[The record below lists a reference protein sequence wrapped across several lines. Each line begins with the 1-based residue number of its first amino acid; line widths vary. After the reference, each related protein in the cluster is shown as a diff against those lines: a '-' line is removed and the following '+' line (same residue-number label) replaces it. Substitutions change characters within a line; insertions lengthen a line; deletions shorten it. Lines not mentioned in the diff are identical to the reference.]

1 MSSGIERLATHN
13 YVVYDESAV
22 NIIEKQQKRQMIA
35 EANAAAPEI
44 LRLMPRLRAEL
55 DRLDLKRVKL
65 YFDPLEPDWQGFFQ
79 VSADGDFEVVIG
91 ASLDPMKTLHHEVIH
106 ILRTMN
112 LFTPEEWRALEIAAG
127 KGWME
132 KHDIEARY
140 PNLTHEER
148 LEEAIAEE
156 FSWALEKMRPPKG
169 NLLVQAF
176 NKIHRILKAIRNVF
190 RGAGFNTPE
199 DIFGRILS
207 GEISKRQ
214 AWNTGFYARMGYNL
228 QAADRRV
235 VASLSGDEIAAGA
248 DIREM
253 GRNAEAWYRN
263 NLVGTTVTNAET
275 GMEVRFNNV
284 GAKKIGGRKGADL
297 YRIVPALREIIEKGA
312 VVSSEPDRLNR
323 AEFKAIHKI
332 EASVNLDGEVKTV
345 IATVREKSDGTFHY
359 DLSMERGAGGF
370 SSPTVRDQARTSALE
385 GDPADVNLEEK
396 PVDRKMQAR
405 PLVARPL
412 TPQARAHRNTA
423 MGGPLFIPDRRIWEE
438 LTRAGLP
445 IWQRLRNG
453 RGAVADAV
461 DRARQVVQDRFLPV
475 LRVQEAIMRAT
486 GRSLTPEQ
494 NAYVAE
500 TTFSGKV
507 GRHLLDIDE
516 VYTKPIINLIA
527 ETDGALTM
535 EAVGEWLYARHA
547 IERNAYIASINPTM
561 PDGGSGM
568 TDQDAQDILTDAAAG
583 PHAARLQEIGRLID
597 GLRERTLKLRED
609 AGLITNAEAS
619 MWRKQYK
626 HYVPLKGFAETD
638 HAEAVLDVTGIGKR
652 YSIRGQET
660 RRALGRSS
668 EAFNPLQAAITQ
680 AQEASIRAE
689 KNRVGQ
695 ALYELAKDFPS
706 KALWEVKTPAQKRY
720 FNRSTGL
727 VETRVED
734 PVSLIMDPNEMAVK
748 VAGKEV
754 RILLKDERLARA
766 VNTVGADQMSGIMR
780 VMSMFS
786 RFFSMTRTMLNPEFM
801 VTNAF
806 RDFQTAQFNIQA
818 FGEADKNRIAK
829 AMAKNW
835 RKAFLGVM
843 RGQSYRFDTEWSR
856 YFDEFQKAG
865 AQVWFW
871 TMEQPEVAQG
881 DLQQRIKLAR
891 GGRARRVMTFMT
903 TPSAIFNMR
912 DNPALAFV
920 EKTNLAVDNA
930 IRLAAFVEA
939 RKAGWSIE
947 QAAFLAKELTVNFNR
962 RGEIGAQMNAL
973 YPFFNAA
980 IQGTV
985 RTVKA
990 LGSKRV
996 AKMVAV
1002 AFAAGLLN
1010 DLVNAALS
1018 EEDEDDELVYDKI
1031 PDYRNERNIHIGWF
1045 ANSRNPI
1052 AIPMPYGYNVF
1063 PYAGQQLGKV
1073 IRGVKDP
1080 DEAMADVLAAAF
1092 GAFSPINAATPAQ
1105 MVSPVISDPIVEMAE
1120 NKNWLGAPIYP
1131 QTYGNQTEPDAY
1143 VHFRGAT
1150 EVSKMVAQALN
1161 SLTGG
1166 DFRQSGSIDVSPE
1179 SLDHLATFVTGSAGA
1194 FWGRSAD
1201 FLAKVAQGNF
1211 EEIEGR
1217 NVPFVRNVFSPVGEW
1232 VDRDRY
1238 YQFRAVVRDANADAK
1253 AYVAAGQPVPA
1264 DVAKLAGL
1272 YDKLL
1277 EVERELN
1284 GRGDWN
1290 PARANA
1296 KTPREDVKIYLDFNR
1311 EYLRVAGKQGQ

>member
-1 MSSGIERLATHN
+1 MWQRVRNG
-13 YVVYDESAV
+13 
-22 NIIEKQQKRQMIA
+22 
-35 EANAAAPEI
+35 AAA
-44 LRLMPRLRAEL
+44 
-55 DRLDLKRVKL
+55 
-65 YFDPLEPDWQGFFQ
+65 
-79 VSADGDFEVVIG
+79 
-91 ASLDPMKTLHHEVIH
+91 AS
-106 ILRTMN
+106 
-112 LFTPEEWRALEIAAG
+112 
-127 KGWME
+127 
-132 KHDIEARY
+132 
-140 PNLTHEER
+140 
-148 LEEAIAEE
+148 
-156 FSWALEKMRPPKG
+156 
-169 NLLVQAF
+169 
-176 NKIHRILKAIRNVF
+176 
-190 RGAGFNTPE
+190 
-199 DIFGRILS
+199 
-207 GEISKRQ
+207 
-214 AWNTGFYARMGYNL
+214 
-228 QAADRRV
+228 
-235 VASLSGDEIAAGA
+235 
-248 DIREM
+248 
-253 GRNAEAWYRN
+253 
-263 NLVGTTVTNAET
+263 
-275 GMEVRFNNV
+275 
-284 GAKKIGGRKGADL
+284 
-297 YRIVPALREIIEKGA
+297 
-312 VVSSEPDRLNR
+312 
-323 AEFKAIHKI
+323 
-332 EASVNLDGEVKTV
+332 
-345 IATVREKSDGTFHY
+345 
-359 DLSMERGAGGF
+359 
-370 SSPTVRDQARTSALE
+370 
-385 GDPADVNLEEK
+385 
-396 PVDRKMQAR
+396 
-405 PLVARPL
+405 
-412 TPQARAHRNTA
+412 
-423 MGGPLFIPDRRIWEE
+423 
-438 LTRAGLP
+438 
-445 IWQRLRNG
+445 
-453 RGAVADAV
+453 DAV
-461 DRARQVVQDRFLPV
+461 DRARQVIQDRFLPV
-475 LRVQEAIMRAT
+475 LRAQEAIMRAT
-486 GRSLTPEQ
+486 GRPIPADQ
-494 NAYVAE
+494 NAYIAE

-516 VYTKPIINLIA
+516 VYTKPIIKLIA
-527 ETDGALTM
+527 ETDGELTV
-535 EAVGEWLYARHA
+535 EGVGEWLYARHA

-568 TDQDAQDILTDAAAG
+568 TDQDAQDILSLAAAG
-583 PHAARLQEIGRLID
+583 PHAARLKEIGRLID

-609 AGLITNAEAS
+609 SGLISNAEAQL
-619 MWRKQYK
+619 WRTQYK

-652 YSIRGQET
+652 YSIRGQES

-695 ALYELAKDFPS
+695 ALYELAKGFPS

-748 VAGKEV
+748 VGGKEV
-754 RILLKDERLARA
+754 RIILHDERLSRA

-801 VTNAF
+801 ITNGF

-843 RGQSYRFDTEWSR
+843 RGQGYKFDTEWSR
-856 YFDEFQKAG
+856 YFDEFQKSG

-871 TMEQPEVAQG
+871 TMEQPEVAR
-881 DLQQRIKLAR
+881 DEIERRVKLQR
-891 GGRARRVMTFMT
+891 GGRARRALAFMT
-903 TPSAIFNMR
+903 TPAAIFSMR
-912 DNPALAFV
+912 DNPVLAFI

-939 RKAGWSIE
+939 RKAGWPVE

-962 RGEIGAQMNAL
+962 RGEVGAQMNAL

-985 RTVKA
+985 RTAKA
-990 LGSKRV
+990 LTSKRV
-996 AKMVAV
+996 AKMVGV
-1002 AFAAGLLN
+1002 AFVAGMLN

-1018 EEDEDDELVYDKI
+1018 EEDEDEELVYDKI

-1045 ANSRNPI
+1045 ANSRNPV

-1080 DEAMADVLAAAF
+1080 GEAMGDVMAAAF

-1105 MVSPVISDPIVEMAE
+1105 FISPVISDPIVEMAE
-1120 NKNWLGAPIYP
+1120 NSNWLGAPIYP
-1131 QTYGNQTEPDAY
+1131 QTYGNQSEPDAY

-1161 SLTGG
+1161 GLTGG

-1179 SLDHLATFVTGSAGA
+1179 TLDHLASFVVGSAGA
-1194 FWGRSAD
+1194 FWGRTTD
-1201 FLAKVAQGNF
+1201 FLAKTAQGNF

-1232 VDRDRY
+1232 VDRDRF
-1238 YQFRAVVRDANADAK
+1238 YQFRAEVRDANADAK
-1253 AYVAAGQPVPA
+1253 AYAAAGQPVPP

-1277 EVERELN
+1277 SAQRELD
-1284 GRGDWN
+1284 GTGEWN
-1290 PARANA
+1290 PKNLDSRQQRDP
-1296 KTPREDVKIYLDFNR
+1296 PRTERQIFMSFNE
-1311 EYLRVAGKQGQ
+1311 EYLRVAGKQAE